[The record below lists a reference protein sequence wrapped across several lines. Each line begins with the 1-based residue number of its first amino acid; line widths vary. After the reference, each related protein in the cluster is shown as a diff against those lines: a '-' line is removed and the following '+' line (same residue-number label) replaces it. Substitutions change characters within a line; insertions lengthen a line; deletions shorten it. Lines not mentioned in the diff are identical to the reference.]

1 MLLKFQS
8 REGRKNYHFNMAKE
22 EKKPTE
28 RKKRGKYDD
37 KLHVKGSF
45 LDLMKAAGKDA
56 KSHNAP
62 AKPDT
67 EKKP

>member
-1 MLLKFQS
+1 
-8 REGRKNYHFNMAKE
+8 MAKE
-22 EKKPTE
+22 ENNPTE
-28 RKKRGKYDD
+28 RKKRGKYHD
-37 KLHVKGSF
+37 KLLVKGSF

-56 KSHNAP
+56 KNHNTP

>member
-1 MLLKFQS
+1 
-8 REGRKNYHFNMAKE
+8 MAKE
-22 EKKPTE
+22 KKPE

-37 KLHVKGSF
+37 KLLVKGSF
-45 LDLMKAAGKDA
+45 LDLMRATGKDA